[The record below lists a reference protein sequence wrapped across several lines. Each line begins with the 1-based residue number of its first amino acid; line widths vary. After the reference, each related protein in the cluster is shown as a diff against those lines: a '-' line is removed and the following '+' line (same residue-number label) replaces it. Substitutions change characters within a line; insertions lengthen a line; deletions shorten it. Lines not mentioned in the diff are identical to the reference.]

1 MSTSKFMTSQPDLQT
16 IAMHILP
23 NFSQIKGNQTMKFGQ
38 LIKYNMRGRLV
49 PDFFLFFKKVQ
60 YEVKVS
66 GPQLSFN
73 ILQ

>member
-1 MSTSKFMTSQPDLQT
+1 MTSQPGLQT

-38 LIKYNMRGRLV
+38 LIKYNMRWRLV
-49 PDFFLFFKKVQ
+49 PDLFLFFKKVQ

-66 GPQLSFN
+66 GLQLSFN